1 MRTWLPSNG
10 EIMPCSAAMRL
21 IQRSDFTLMRLL
33 SPRRGRPL
41 QRRKIVMISDSTTLI
56 TRQVTIGR

>member
-1 MRTWLPSNG
+1 
-10 EIMPCSAAMRL
+10 MRL

-33 SPRRGRPL
+33 SPRRGRR

-56 TRQVTIGR
+56 TRHVTIGR